1 MIRTFFLRII
11 LICLVVFISGIHT
24 AAQEQSCSF
33 VLKEAQKQYNLGQ
46 VEKIPGMIAG
56 CLDNG
61 FSRQERQ
68 DAYKLLILCYL
79 SDDEQEKAD
88 SSMLAFLKR
97 YPEYEIIPTDTREF
111 TYLFNSYR
119 TLPIISIGL
128 VGGFSRPQF
137 FVTESNS
144 TFDLNSNARTYEPSG
159 LSYQGGLKINTYL
172 SDKYELELDVLFS
185 QVSFLTTDVFTFQ
198 GKEIQKTEAI
208 ETQTRLRFP
217 LSVQYAL
224 YPFGKNLLYA
234 RAGLIPSV
242 ALGDKLDPTRTYTS
256 SVHNP
261 VTGSAVDISAMRKKF
276 DLSVLLGTGVKY
288 KIPHGYLFAE
298 IQYHPG
304 ITGQLNR
311 KGLYAFPELQ
321 DRFYFL
327 SDNFRIN
334 KLVFNI
340 GYSYSFYK
348 PTKKN

>member
-1 MIRTFFLRII
+1 MIKSSTLKII
-11 LICLVVFISGIHT
+11 FSLLTLIAGII
-24 AAQEQSCSF
+24 AEAQEQSCSF
-33 VLKEAQKQYNLGQ
+33 VLKEAQKQYSLGQ

-97 YPEYEIIPTDTREF
+97 YPEYEIIPTDSREF

-144 TFDLNSNARTYEPSG
+144 TFDLNHNARVYEPSG
-159 LSYQGGLKINTYL
+159 LSFQGGLKINTYL
-172 SDKYELELDVLFS
+172 SDKYELELDVLYS
-185 QVSFLTTDVFTFQ
+185 QVSFQTTDVFTFDAMD
-198 GKEIQKTEAI
+198 IQKTEAI

-217 LSVQYAL
+217 VSVQYAL

-234 RAGLIPSV
+234 RAGLIPSL
-242 ALGDKLDPTRTYTS
+242 ALGDKLDATRTYTNN
-256 SVHNP
+256 VHNP
-261 VTGSAVDISAMRKKF
+261 VTGSAVDISSMRKKF
-276 DLSVLLGTGVKY
+276 DLSALLGAGVKY
-288 KIPHGYLFAE
+288 KIPHGYVFAE
-298 IQYHPG
+298 VQYHPG
-304 ITGQLNR
+304 LTAQLDR
-311 KGLYAFPELQ
+311 TGLYAFPELQ
-321 DRFYFL
+321 DRFYYL

-348 PTKKN
+348 PTKKK

>member
-1 MIRTFFLRII
+1 MKKPSTLKILLLLLI
-11 LICLVVFISGIHT
+11 LISGNI
-24 AAQEQSCSF
+24 AEAQEQSCSF
-33 VLKEAQKQYNLGQ
+33 VLKEAQKQYTLGQ

-56 CLDNG
+56 CLESG
-61 FSRQERQ
+61 FSKQERQ

-97 YPEYEIIPTDTREF
+97 YPEYEIIPTDSREF

-144 TFDLNSNARTYEPSG
+144 TFDLNNYSRTYEPNG
-159 LSYQGGLKINTYL
+159 VSYQGGLKINTYL

-185 QVSFLTTDVFTFQ
+185 QVSFLTTDVFTFE

-217 LSVQYAL
+217 VSIQYSI
-224 YPFGKNLLYA
+224 YPFGKNMLYA
-234 RAGLIPSV
+234 RAGLIPSIS
-242 ALGDKLDPTRTYTS
+242 LGDKLDATRTYTNN
-256 SVHNP
+256 VHNP

-276 DLSVLLGTGVKY
+276 DLSALLGAGVKY

-298 IQYHPG
+298 LQYHPG
-304 ITGQLNR
+304 LTKQLDR
-311 KGLYAFPELQ
+311 DGLYAFPELR

-334 KLVFNI
+334 KMVFNI